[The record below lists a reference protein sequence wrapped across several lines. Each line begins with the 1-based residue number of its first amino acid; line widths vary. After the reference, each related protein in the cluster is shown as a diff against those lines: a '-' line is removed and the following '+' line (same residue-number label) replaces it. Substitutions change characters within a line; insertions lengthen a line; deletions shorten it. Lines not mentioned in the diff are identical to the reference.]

1 MQHSLTVNTAMQ
13 ERRVWLVLQPA
24 RRKAQQKK
32 HGPLTAKPARSTGS
46 RISRLILGERLA
58 KATNDSAERVIRQTG
73 SSVTSLCEALELG
86 SICKGVLQ
94 TWARE
99 SQFMRLATLFA
110 FSAAA
115 VSALTS
121 GGKEA
126 TKRLQV
132 WDSGRRAE
140 VLLEATGVYDRR
152 TLISLA
158 MAAPFIN
165 PLILGR
171 TGGDEICRAFDTN
184 PMNGCSMVSRDQS
197 KRIYGR

>member
-1 MQHSLTVNTAMQ
+1 M
-13 ERRVWLVLQPA
+13 
-24 RRKAQQKK
+24 
-32 HGPLTAKPARSTGS
+32 
-46 RISRLILGERLA
+46 SRLILGERLA

-140 VLLEATGVYDRR
+140 VLLEATGVYDR
-152 TLISLA
+152 S

-197 KRIYGR
+197 KRIYGRYLGVGGR

>member
-132 WDSGRRAE
+132 WDSGRRPKRTRRSSWRSPL
-140 VLLEATGVYDRR
+140 VWRRSRPSYRCGLRLLMDSVPRFA
-152 TLISLA
+152 LSPAL
-158 MAAPFIN
+158 
-165 PLILGR
+165 
-171 TGGDEICRAFDTN
+171 
-184 PMNGCSMVSRDQS
+184 S
-197 KRIYGR
+197 

>member
-1 MQHSLTVNTAMQ
+1 MTQLN
-13 ERRVWLVLQPA
+13 
-24 RRKAQQKK
+24 
-32 HGPLTAKPARSTGS
+32 
-46 RISRLILGERLA
+46 
-58 KATNDSAERVIRQTG
+58 G
-73 SSVTSLCEALELG
+73 SSDKQAPLVTSLCEALELG

-94 TWARE
+94 TWARQ

-140 VLLEATGVYDRR
+140 ALLSATGVYDR
-152 TLISLA
+152 S
-158 MAAPFIN
+158 MAAPFVN
-165 PLILGR
+165 NFILGR
-171 TGGDEICRAFDTN
+171 TGGHEICRAADTAGAMNACGLVSSAPAASRGLRPHDDTN
-184 PMNGCSMVSRDQS
+184 TPRSLDRSEPERPARFRAVHSETLRWPL
-197 KRIYGR
+197 

>member
-58 KATNDSAERVIRQTG
+58 KATHDSAERVIRQTG

-140 VLLEATGVYDRR
+140 ALLSATVYDR
-152 TLISLA
+152 S
-158 MAAPFIN
+158 MAAPFVN
-165 PLILGR
+165 NFILGR

-184 PMNGCSMVSRDQS
+184 PMNGCSMVSRCRPALS
-197 KRIYGR
+197 